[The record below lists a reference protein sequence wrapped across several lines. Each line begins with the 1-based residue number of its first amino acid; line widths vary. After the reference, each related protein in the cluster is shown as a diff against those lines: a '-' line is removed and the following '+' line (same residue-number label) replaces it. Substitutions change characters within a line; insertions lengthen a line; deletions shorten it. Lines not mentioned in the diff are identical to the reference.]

1 MLVSRSAC
9 MVLCFVI
16 LALLAGC
23 FPKITLPPPDV
34 PRPEESVQA
43 QLRRAELAW
52 QARNFSESARIYEQL
67 AWEPREGLDVR
78 MLPVIRERLVQSLLQ
93 TRHYAQALLALERWG
108 ESDPSARSQ
117 WLWHDFLSH
126 ALVGLGR
133 DAEARERLTG
143 LMRQG
148 DAARDLR
155 FAAGVRLVE
164 MHRQARAYQP
174 MAEILAEVF
183 VLAPEGDARVQL
195 ERMAMHIAK
204 GFSDGELKALARETE
219 KEQRIFPYSIFF
231 WESQRRA
238 AAREPGAW
246 PEAWAG
252 LKRLLQQGEWADSS
266 LLAADLE
273 QLEESFGLPG
283 LCVGFVL
290 PLDGPLAETG
300 WKILRGAEAAQRM
313 LLSEGMEVHLEVVNA
328 LAPDLEQQVRR
339 LDPECSIIG
348 GPVQRET
355 LQRIQ
360 DAGLHRE
367 RVFFAFLPTLGEELQ
382 EGRDAWR
389 FFSSPQDQVRALLG
403 VAVDG
408 LGIVNT
414 AILHPEDRFGQH
426 MSELFAREAANR
438 GAVVRKTQGYSP
450 TDHAGWGATVA
461 GLLGVQP
468 QQRRGRAQR
477 VQLPNPGFQALFIP
491 DNLTQAEMLIPQ
503 LFYYDEQRLV
513 LLGPELWTQ
522 AWGRRAEHIETQYF
536 RLAVMP
542 GAWWPDNPSPAARAL
557 VRFAEEAGT
566 VADFWTALG
575 YDFVRWA
582 ERLGKFSPAAY
593 AALNS
598 ALAGPVDFQWS
609 MAPLRWDARGI
620 VRQEVY
626 LFQPTP
632 SGLGILDLESLRI
645 RLERIR
651 SLHGR

>member
-9 MVLCFVI
+9 MALCVAL
-16 LALLAGC
+16 LALLTGC
-23 FPKITLPPPDV
+23 LPKKTLPPDV
-34 PRPEESVQA
+34 PRPAEHVQA
-43 QLRRAELAW
+43 QLRRAEMAW
-52 QARNFSESARIYEQL
+52 QARNFLDSAKIYEQL
-67 AWEPREGLDVR
+67 AWEHREGLDAR

-93 TRHYAQALLALERWG
+93 TRHYAQAVLALEKWG
-108 ESDPSARSQ
+108 ESDPPVRSG
-117 WLWHDFLSH
+117 WPWHDFLSS

-133 DAEARERLTG
+133 DAEARGHLTD

-148 DAARDLR
+148 DAAWELR

-164 MHRQARAYQP
+164 MHRQARAYEP
-174 MAEILAEVF
+174 MAKILAEVF
-183 VLAPEGDARVQL
+183 ALAPEDASRVQL

-204 GFSDGELKALARETE
+204 GLSDGELKPLAREADVGV
-219 KEQRIFPYSIFF
+219 FPYSIFF

-252 LKRLLQQGEWADSS
+252 LKRLLQQGKWADSA

-273 QLEESFGLPG
+273 QLEEGFGLPG
-283 LCVGFVL
+283 LCVGLVL
-290 PLDGPLAETG
+290 PLDGALAETG
-300 WKILRGAEAAQRM
+300 WKVLRGAEAAQRM
-313 LLSEGMEVHLEVVNA
+313 LFLEGMQVRFEVVNA
-328 LAPDLEQQVRR
+328 LSPDLEDHIRR
-339 LDPECSIIG
+339 LDAECSIMG

-355 LQRIQ
+355 WQRIQ

-367 RVFFAFLPTLGEELQ
+367 RAFFAFLPTLGEELQ

-389 FFSSPQDQVRALLG
+389 FFSSPQDQVRALLEM
-403 VAVDG
+403 AVDG

-414 AILHPEDRFGQH
+414 AVLYPEDRFGRH

-438 GAVVRKTQGYSP
+438 GGVVRKVQGYSP
-450 TDHAGWGATVA
+450 TDHAGWGETVA

-468 QQRRGRAQR
+468 QQRRGRAEE
-477 VQLPNPGFQALFIP
+477 VQLPNPGFHALFIP
-491 DNLTQAEMLIPQ
+491 DSLTQAEMLIPQ
-503 LFYYDEQRLV
+503 LFYYDEQRLL

-522 AWGRRAEHIETQYF
+522 VWSRRAEHIETQYF

-542 GAWWPDNPSPAARAL
+542 GAWWPDNPSQATRTL
-557 VRFAEEAGT
+557 VRYAEEAGT
-566 VADFWTALG
+566 AADFWTALG

-582 ERLGKFSPAAY
+582 ERLGKFSPAAH
-593 AALNS
+593 ASLNA
-598 ALAGPVDFQWS
+598 ALAGPTDFQWS
-609 MAPLRWDARGI
+609 MAPLRWDAQGI

-626 LFQPTP
+626 LFWPTS
-632 SGLGILDLESLRI
+632 SGLGILDQEGLRI

-651 SLHGR
+651 SLHER